1 MGFCV
6 KIGLL
11 QGMRRALQMRPHG
24 LAILDGE
31 KQFSWSQFADR
42 TARLASV
49 FSALGLGEGDRVALL
64 ALNSHRSLECY
75 FGALH
80 AGGVITPLN
89 HRLSAQEIAA
99 QIADAEPSLIVLGH
113 DFAHLAD
120 VLRQASAGSVR
131 AVIHC
136 GDGTAPEGMIAY
148 EEALSGAEP
157 LADAGRG
164 GDDLACLFYTGGTTG
179 APKGVM
185 LSHANILANSA
196 NFISHI
202 GMDER
207 TVHLHCGPLFHV
219 AAGVRLFSVTQAAGT
234 HVILPRFV
242 ANEVLSVIA
251 RHRVTLATFVPTMLR
266 ALLDEPA
273 IASADLSSLRYITY
287 GAAAMPEAL
296 LRQVMARLPDV
307 RFVQSY
313 GMTETSPI
321 ATMLGWREHMPDMAA
336 KGLLRSA
343 GRPALLADIA
353 VVDSSDVPVPTGE
366 RGEIVVR
373 GPMVMLGYWRQPVAT
388 AEALRDGWMHTGD
401 VGYLDA
407 DGYLYVVDRLKD
419 VIISGGEN
427 VYSQEV
433 ENAIAAHPSVQ
444 QCAVFGR
451 PDARWGEAVHAV
463 VVPMSGASLEPQ
475 QIIDHCKSMI
485 AGFKCPRSVEI
496 RVEPLPLSG
505 ANKILKNELRAA
517 LLAREAQAGV
527 KA

>member
-1 MGFCV
+1 M
-6 KIGLL
+6 IGLT
-11 QGMRRALQMRPHG
+11 QGMRRALLMRPQG
-24 LAILDGE
+24 VAILDGDA
-31 KQFSWSQFADR
+31 QFSWAQFADR
-42 TARLASV
+42 TARLAGMFKS
-49 FSALGLGEGDRVALL
+49 LGLETGDRVALL

-75 FGALH
+75 FAALH

-89 HRLSAQEIAA
+89 HRLSVQEIAA
-99 QIADAEPSLIVLGH
+99 QIADAEPKIIVLGP
-113 DFAHLAD
+113 DFAQFAGELKH
-120 VLRQASAGSVR
+120 ASGGTVSAI
-131 AVIHC
+131 IHC
-136 GDGTAPEGMIAY
+136 ADGPAPDGMTAY
-148 EEALSGAEP
+148 EAALAVAQAVP
-157 LADAGRG
+157 DAGRG

-234 HVILPRFV
+234 HVVLPRFV
-242 ANEVLSVIA
+242 AGEVLSVIA

-266 ALLDEPA
+266 ALLDEPE
-273 IASADLSSLRYITY
+273 IASAHLSSLRYITY

-296 LRQVMARLPDV
+296 LRQVMTRLPDV

-321 ATMLGWREHMPDMAA
+321 ATMLGWREHMPEMAA

-353 VVDSSDVPVPTGE
+353 VVDPSGVPVPAGE

-373 GPMVMLGYWRQPVAT
+373 GPMVMLGYWRQADAT
-388 AEALRDGWMHTGD
+388 AEALRGGWMHTGD
-401 VGYLDA
+401 IGYLDG

-463 VVPMSGASLEPQ
+463 VVPVSGVSIEPQ
-475 QIIDHCKSMI
+475 QVIDHCKSMI
-485 AGFKCPRSVEI
+485 AGFKCPRSVEV
-496 RVEPLPLSG
+496 RLTPLPLSG
-505 ANKILKNELRAA
+505 ANKILKNELRAD
-517 LLAREAQAGV
+517 LLAREARSEVQA
-527 KA
+527 